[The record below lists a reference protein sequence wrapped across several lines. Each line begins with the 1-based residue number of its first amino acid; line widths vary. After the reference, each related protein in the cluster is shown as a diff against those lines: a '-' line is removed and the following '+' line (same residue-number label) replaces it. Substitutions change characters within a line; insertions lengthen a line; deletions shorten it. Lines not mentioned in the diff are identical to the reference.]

1 MNEEGIEWEL
11 LESSKVFWN
20 PKVVDEC
27 LVGEVIEITKGRF
40 GDRFT
45 IKTDDLEVQT
55 PSHKVL
61 QSRMVHVVV
70 GSIVKIIYKGEL
82 APKVRGENTTKLYEV
97 YRKKDI

>member
-1 MNEEGIEWEL
+1 MNEQNIEWEL

-27 LVGEVIEITKGRF
+27 LVGEVIEITKGQF

-45 IKTDDLEVQT
+45 IKTDEGDVLT

-61 QSRMVHVVV
+61 QSRMVHAVI
-70 GSIVKIIYKGEL
+70 GSIVKIVYKGEL
-82 APKVRGENTTKLYEV
+82 APKIRGENATKLYEV
-97 YRKKDI
+97 YRKKD